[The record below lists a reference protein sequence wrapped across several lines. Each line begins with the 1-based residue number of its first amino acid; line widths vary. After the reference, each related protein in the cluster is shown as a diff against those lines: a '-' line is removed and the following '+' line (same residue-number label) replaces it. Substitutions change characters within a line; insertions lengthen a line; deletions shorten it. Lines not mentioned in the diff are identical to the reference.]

1 MTQTAMDLPGRD
13 AVDDS
18 HSLFGG
24 VSDGRR
30 PESTAPSK
38 LVWLEDG
45 AERVFDDAESNTRT
59 WLEVSSEWVSP
70 ARRDDVPR
78 KPSPPDKLIWV

>member
-13 AVDDS
+13 AIDDS
-18 HSLFGG
+18 RS
-24 VSDGRR
+24 
-30 PESTAPSK
+30 

-45 AERVFDDAESNTRT
+45 TERVFDDAEPNTRT

-70 ARRDDVPR
+70 TRHDGASR
-78 KPSPPDKLIWV
+78 KPLPPDKLIWV